1 MHPHRSESIDYKL
14 DGLSPCQSRRC
25 SAFLNHNQLWLLW
38 LNFNLRLQMAQQTV
52 LADNDFWEYSWV
64 HAVISTT
71 QLFLFLMQCCL
82 RAGDF
87 LSPANFWDSHLNWV
101 LFSFFFF
108 VGKMTEKDLSCPICY
123 DIYRDPV
130 VLSCSHSFCKDCL
143 QLWWR
148 DKQIKSCPICL
159 TIPLLNDPPRN
170 LVLKNLC
177 EAFII
182 KKALKASKKSEPLCS
197 LHSEKFK
204 LFCLDHQQPVCVV
217 CRDSIA
223 HKNHRFRPIDEAAHG
238 HRKEL
243 KELLAPLKV
252 LKMNTEYTKREFD
265 QIAES
270 IKVQAQQTEEQ
281 IHEEFKKLRQFLQ
294 KEENARI
301 TALRTEE
308 KQKSQMMKEKTENLN
323 RKM

>member
-38 LNFNLRLQMAQQTV
+38 LNLNLRLQMAQQTV

-170 LVLKNLC
+170 LVLRVP
-177 EAFII
+177 AI
-182 KKALKASKKSEPLCS
+182 PLA
-197 LHSEKFK
+197 
-204 LFCLDHQQPVCVV
+204 LFCDRVQLCQWVWICGFCVLLNLDRQHTPAADDPNRRVWISQSADC
-217 CRDSIA
+217 
-223 HKNHRFRPIDEAAHG
+223 KEA
-238 HRKEL
+238 
-243 KELLAPLKV
+243 
-252 LKMNTEYTKREFD
+252 
-265 QIAES
+265 
-270 IKVQAQQTEEQ
+270 QT
-281 IHEEFKKLRQFLQ
+281 F
-294 KEENARI
+294 
-301 TALRTEE
+301 
-308 KQKSQMMKEKTENLN
+308 
-323 RKM
+323 